1 MLFMRPSTSLRLAP
15 LAFTLICAAVHAQA
29 QQREAPPKPK
39 AAEAQACP
47 DDRRDDCPTD
57 EQDQRVRNN
66 DAGAPQVVGDA
77 PLPAAGGPGGPA
89 PSLRFERGPLKVRNL
104 GLSLAVDHALSP
116 QWVIGGLVN
125 VSRGKLQRSQTEFDS
140 TNGGPVV
147 IPSDTTV
154 DTRSTSL
161 VLSLSYFTRD
171 AIAIDGAFSIM
182 RTQLET
188 RRVSNSTE
196 EFTGENVSHGHGLWV
211 SASRIWRLGPRL
223 LVPQLGLEYTDTR
236 TDPLVARF
244 QNLADPGDAANG
256 TVGFTVHEHKQ
267 RVLASLLGVQLQQ
280 PFSMRFGT
288 LTPYG
293 RVTWR
298 QRLWKSDDPIR
309 STNANDLTRELD
321 PDSAESRSSLALG
334 GGVVLQFTRG
344 ISSFVDVSYRRGTND
359 LRETRLGLGLKFE
372 I

>member
-1 MLFMRPSTSLRLAP
+1 MFLRPSTSLRLAP
-15 LAFTLICAAVHAQA
+15 LVFSLACAAAQA
-29 QQREAPPKPK
+29 QSPREAPPKP
-39 AAEAQACP
+39 CP
-47 DDRRDDCPTD
+47 DDRRNDCPAD

-66 DAGAPQVVGDA
+66 DAAAPQVVGDA

-89 PSLRFERGPLKVRNL
+89 PSLRFERGPLKLRSHGV
-104 GLSLAVDHALSP
+104 SLAVDRALSP
-116 QWVIGGLVN
+116 QWVVGGLVN
-125 VSRGKLQRSQTEFDS
+125 VSRGKLRRSQTEFDS

-147 IPSDTTV
+147 IPSDTEV

-161 VLSLSYFTRD
+161 AFSLSYFTRD

-182 RTQLET
+182 RTQLDT
-188 RRVSNSTE
+188 RRVSNGTE
-196 EFTGENVSHGHGLWV
+196 EFSGENVSHGHGLWL
-211 SASRIWRLGPRL
+211 SASRIWRFGPRL
-223 LVPQLGLEYTDTR
+223 LVPQLGVEYTDTR
-236 TDPLVARF
+236 TDPLAARF
-244 QNLADPGDAANG
+244 QNLADPNDAANG
-256 TVGFTVHEHKQ
+256 SVGFTVHEHKQ

-280 PFSMRFGT
+280 PISLRLGT

-309 STNANDLTRELD
+309 STNSNGLTRELD
-321 PDSAESRSSLALG
+321 PDSAESRSAIAVAA
-334 GGVVLQFTRG
+334 GVVLQFTRG

-359 LRETRLGLGLKFE
+359 LHETRLGLGLKFE